1 MMNESDCLQQLRDRE
16 YELQVLQEV
25 GVAIASKLRLPELL
39 QLVADKVRV
48 LISAETLLIPLLDT
62 ARESYTYAAVSG
74 KNADDIVGTRF
85 PVTMGMCGWVLS
97 NKRPLLY
104 GESDPW
110 SFNQKAPWQNGR
122 VSALMMPLYSGDQII
137 GGMSGTGKEGGASFT
152 LRDMELLKLIS
163 AQVGIAIENAR
174 LFEEVQSLVSSLESK
189 VQERT
194 LALQVSNQELEA
206 FAYTVSHDLRAPLR
220 SIDGFSLALLEDY
233 AAHLDAEG
241 NDYLE
246 RLRANAK
253 RMGQMI
259 DAMLTL
265 SRVSRAEMNAS
276 MIDISALAQELVNKL
291 GEIEPERSIDIEIE
305 PGMRARGDPG
315 LIDALLTN
323 LLSNSWKYTA
333 KVDKASIR
341 LFKTMR
347 HGKPCFCISDNGAG
361 FDMTRMTKLFQPF
374 QRLHSV
380 KEFEGNGVGLAT
392 VQRIINR
399 HGGWIRA
406 EATVGKGA
414 AFFFT
419 LAQDEVNGGAT

>member
-1 MMNESDCLQQLRDRE
+1 MSESDCLQQLRDRE

-48 LISAETLLIPLLDT
+48 LIGAETLLIPLLDT
-62 ARESYTYAAVSG
+62 TRESYTYAAVSG
-74 KNADDIVGTRF
+74 KNADDIVGASF

-104 GESDPW
+104 GESDQW
-110 SFNQKAPWQNGR
+110 SFNPKAPWEKGR
-122 VSALMMPLYSGDQII
+122 VSALMMPLYAGEVIT
-137 GGMSGTGKEGGASFT
+137 GGMSGTGKDGGGSFT
-152 LRDMELLKLIS
+152 DRDMALLKLIS

-174 LFEEVQSLVSSLESK
+174 LFEEVQALVSSLESK
-189 VQERT
+189 VQRRT

-233 AAHLDAEG
+233 SAQLDAEG
-241 NDYLE
+241 KDYLE
-246 RLRANAK
+246 RLRANAR

-265 SRVSRAEMNAS
+265 SRVSRAEMNYAR
-276 MIDISALAQELVNKL
+276 IDISALAQELVNKL
-291 GEIEPERSIDIEIE
+291 GENEPDRSIEIEIE
-305 PGMRARGDPG
+305 PGMTARGDPG

-323 LLSNSWKYTA
+323 LLSNAWKYTS
-333 KVDKASIR
+333 KVDRSTIR
-341 LFKTMR
+341 LFRTVR
-347 HGKPCFCISDNGAG
+347 EDKPCFCISDNGAG
-361 FDMTRMTKLFQPF
+361 FDMARIAKLFQPF
-374 QRLHSV
+374 QRLHTAQ
-380 KEFEGNGVGLAT
+380 EFEGTGVGLAT

-406 EATVGKGA
+406 EAIVGKGA

-419 LAQDEVNGGAT
+419 LVQDEIHGGAP